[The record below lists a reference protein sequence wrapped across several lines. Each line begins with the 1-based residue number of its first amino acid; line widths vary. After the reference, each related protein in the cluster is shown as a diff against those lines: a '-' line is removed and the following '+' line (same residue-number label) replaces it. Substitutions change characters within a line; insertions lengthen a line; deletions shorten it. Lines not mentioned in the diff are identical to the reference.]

1 MHWTK
6 MKDRLRI
13 TRRGLQVALGL
24 IWLLDGALQY
34 QPYMFSRGFASQ
46 VIAPAGAGNPGW
58 IAGPVAWTATQI
70 GAHLLLANTSFATVQ
85 VAIGLGILCPRTTRL
100 ALAASLP
107 WAVAVWWLGEGLG
120 GNLTATANPVTGAP
134 GAVVIYALL
143 AVLLW
148 PHRSDRDSRA
158 VAYGG
163 PAGTASVQVAWLVL
177 WCALAVEC
185 LGPAFRPPNALGGAV
200 LGMEAGEPG
209 WLASAD
215 RAVGHALLGNG
226 ALVSALLAALLAV
239 IAGSVLV
246 PSLTRPAVI
255 AVVILAMAI
264 WVVPENFGGIL
275 TGTGTDPNSGPLLA
289 LLALAYWPRRA
300 QVREAGPD
308 EVPTWFGAE
317 SMWAVAADR
326 AVPEASV

>member
-1 MHWTK
+1 VSK
-6 MKDRLRI
+6 KPGRLRI
-13 TRRGLQVALGL
+13 TRRGLQLALAL
-24 IWLLDGALQY
+24 IWLLDGALQF

-58 IAGPVAWTATQI
+58 IAGPVAWTAAQI
-70 GAHLLLANTSFATVQ
+70 SNHMVLANASFATVQ

-100 ALAASLP
+100 ALATSLP
-107 WAVAVWWLGEGLG
+107 WAIGVWWLGEGLG
-120 GNLTATANPVTGAP
+120 GNLTPTANPITGAP

-163 PAGTASVQVAWLVL
+163 LAGTASVQVAWLVL
-177 WCALAVEC
+177 WCALAVES
-185 LGPAFRPPNALGGAV
+185 LGPAYRPPNALGGAV
-200 LGMEAGEPG
+200 LGMQAGEPA

-215 RAVGHALLGNG
+215 RAIGNALLGNG

-239 IAGSVLV
+239 IASSVLV
-246 PSLTRPAVI
+246 PSLTRSAV
-255 AVVILAMAI
+255 AAAVILAIAI
-264 WVVPENFGGIL
+264 WVVPQNFGAIM
-275 TGTGTDPNSGPLLA
+275 TGTGTDPNTGPLLA

-300 QVREAGPD
+300 QVRPAGID
-308 EVPTWFGAE
+308 ELPTWFGAQ
-317 SMWAVAADR
+317 SMWAAAGDR
-326 AVPEASV
+326 AVSEASV